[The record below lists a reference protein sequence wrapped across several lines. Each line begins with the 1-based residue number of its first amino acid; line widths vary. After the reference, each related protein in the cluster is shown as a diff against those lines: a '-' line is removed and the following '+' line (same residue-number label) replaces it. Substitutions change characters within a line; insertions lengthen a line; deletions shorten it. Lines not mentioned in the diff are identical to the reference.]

1 MNFEM
6 YIMFFGFVTMQKAGK
21 VLLSF
26 KKNVLL

>member
-6 YIMFFGFVTMQKAGK
+6 YIMFFGFVTMQTAGK

>member
-21 VLLSF
+21 VLSF